1 MTNPFAGRERRSSG
15 KKNNLTIEKFVYW
28 VALLFFLGVT
38 IYVLFLS
45 HFLSITN
52 IKIAGT
58 EKIDSEAVERA
69 VSASLTG
76 NYLNILPKNNIIL
89 LKKDRIGRMLT
100 DNFKLIE
107 KLEIKKYFP
116 DTLAISIKEKNP
128 MLILSS
134 GGQEYVID
142 DLGVAYE
149 KADFESD
156 FLRENK
162 LLILEDGGGRK
173 ISTKEETLSPDYI
186 KFILDVKDRLK
197 NYLDIGTSQTVKT
210 SNIASGDITMETD
223 DGWKIN
229 LNAEV
234 GADKEV
240 EMLKVVLDN
249 KIEKEKRGELE
260 YVDLRINNKVYYKF
274 KNPEQK
280 SGN

>member
-1 MTNPFAGRERRSSG
+1 MTNPFAGRERRSSV

-89 LKKDRIGRMLT
+89 LKKDRIGRILM

-116 DTLAISIKEKNP
+116 DTLTISIKEKNP

-162 LLILEDGGGRK
+162 LLTLEDGGGRK

-197 NYLDIGTSQTVKT
+197 SYLDIGTSQTVKT

-274 KNPEQK
+274 KNTEQK

>member
-1 MTNPFAGRERRSSG
+1 MTNPFAGRERRSSV
-15 KKNNLTIEKFVYW
+15 KKNNFTIEKFVYW

-89 LKKDRIGRMLT
+89 LKKDRIGRILM

-116 DTLAISIKEKNP
+116 DTLTISIKEKNP

-162 LLILEDGGGRK
+162 LLTLEDGGRRK

-197 NYLDIGTSQTVKT
+197 SYLDIGTSQTVKT

-274 KNPEQK
+274 KNAEQK

>member
-1 MTNPFAGRERRSSG
+1 M
-15 KKNNLTIEKFVYW
+15 
-28 VALLFFLGVT
+28 ALLSFLGVT

-52 IKIAGT
+52 IKIIGT
-58 EKIDSEAVERA
+58 EKIDSAAIERTTR
-69 VSASLTG
+69 ASLAG
-76 NYLNILPKNNIIL
+76 GYFNILPKNNIIL
-89 LKKDRIGRMLT
+89 LQKDKISRILM

-116 DTLAISIKEKNP
+116 DTLVISIKEKNP

-162 LLILEDGGGRK
+162 LLTLEDSSGRK
-173 ISTKEETLSPDYI
+173 ISIEKETLSPDYI

-197 NYLDIGTSQTVKT
+197 SYLDIETSPTVKI

-260 YVDLRINNKVYYKF
+260 YIDLRTDNKVYYKF
-274 KNPEQK
+274 KNAEQK
-280 SGN
+280 SGD

>member
-1 MTNPFAGRERRSSG
+1 M
-15 KKNNLTIEKFVYW
+15 
-28 VALLFFLGVT
+28 
-38 IYVLFLS
+38 
-45 HFLSITN
+45 
-52 IKIAGT
+52 
-58 EKIDSEAVERA
+58 
-69 VSASLTG
+69 
-76 NYLNILPKNNIIL
+76 
-89 LKKDRIGRMLT
+89 

-116 DTLAISIKEKNP
+116 DTLVISIKEKNP

-162 LLILEDGGGRK
+162 LLTLEDSSGRK
-173 ISTKEETLSPDYI
+173 ISIEKETLSPDYI

-197 NYLDIGTSQTVKT
+197 SYLDIETSPTVKI

-260 YVDLRINNKVYYKF
+260 YIDLRTDNKVYYKF
-274 KNPEQK
+274 KNAEQK
-280 SGN
+280 SGD